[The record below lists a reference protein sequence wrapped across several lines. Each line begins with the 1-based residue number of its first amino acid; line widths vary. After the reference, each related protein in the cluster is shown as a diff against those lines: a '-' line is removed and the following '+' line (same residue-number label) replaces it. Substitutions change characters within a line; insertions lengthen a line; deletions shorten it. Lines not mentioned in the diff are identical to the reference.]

1 MDFHF
6 TEEQKRL
13 KRTVRELAEKE
24 FKDTAH
30 IWDQK
35 CEFPR
40 ENIMKLAR
48 MGLLGITIPKEYGGG
63 GGTIFD
69 VVLVIEELARIC
81 RATSTILV
89 TQVGDAEAIQEHGT
103 EHLRGKFLPGM
114 AKGEILSCITISE
127 PEAGSD
133 VTAMKTTA
141 HLDGDSYLLNGI
153 KHFITNG
160 DVADLYL
167 VFVRYGKESRGAN
180 GIGSILVERG
190 APGLIVGKN
199 DIMMGIRG
207 AGHPEIMFENCRVPR
222 ENVLVQGDPSNNTGF
237 KKILASFNTERCF
250 NSANC
255 LGIAQG
261 AFDEALKYSQQRET
275 FGQKVS
281 EYQGIQWMLADMA
294 IKLEAARWLLYR
306 AAVNGSEGHPDLLEV
321 SIAKTFANDMSLE
334 VCNAAMQI
342 HGGYGYCVEFP
353 LERAWRDA
361 RAYSFGAGTPQIQRN
376 MIAQQLLRGRLD
388 EIRDK

>member
-1 MDFHF
+1 MEFHL

-13 KRTVRELAEKE
+13 KATVRELAEKE
-24 FKDTAH
+24 FKDKAH
-30 IWDQK
+30 IWDQNDR
-35 CEFPR
+35 FPR
-40 ENIMKLAR
+40 ENIMKLSE

-89 TQVGDAEAIQEHGT
+89 TQVGDAEAIREHGA
-103 EHLRGKFLPGM
+103 EHLKQKYLPRM
-114 AKGEILSCITISE
+114 ATGELLSCITISE
-127 PEAGSD
+127 PQAGSD

-141 HLDGDSYLLNGI
+141 ELDGDEYVLNGV

-160 DVADLYL
+160 DVADLYM
-167 VFVRYGKESRGAN
+167 VFVRYGKESKGAN
-180 GIGSILVERG
+180 GIGSILLDG
-190 APGLIVGKN
+190 GTPGLIIGKN
-199 DIMMGIRG
+199 DIMMGVRG
-207 AGHPEIMFENCRVPR
+207 AGHPEIMFENCRVPK
-222 ENVLVQGDPSNNTGF
+222 ENVLVQGDPSNNNGF
-237 KKILASFNTERCF
+237 KKILSSFNSERCF

-261 AFDEALKYSQQRET
+261 AFDEALNYSQQRET
-275 FGQKVS
+275 FGKKIS

-294 IKLEAARWLLYR
+294 IKLEASRWLLYR
-306 AAVNGSEGHPDLLEV
+306 AAVNGSEGHPNLLEV

-342 HGGYGYCVEFP
+342 HGGYGYCIEFP

-361 RAYSFGAGTPQIQRN
+361 RCYSFGAGTPQIQRN
-376 MIAQQLLRGRLD
+376 MIAQQLLRGKLE
-388 EIRDK
+388 EIRNR